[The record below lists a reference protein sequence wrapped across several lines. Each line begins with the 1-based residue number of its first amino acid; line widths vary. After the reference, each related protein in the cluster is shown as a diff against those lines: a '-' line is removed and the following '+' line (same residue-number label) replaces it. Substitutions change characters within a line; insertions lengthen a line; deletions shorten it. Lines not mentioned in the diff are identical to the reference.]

1 MHTVAV
7 GGMAPQPA
15 TLPLHPARW
24 SPAPPG
30 RHISPGLW
38 CLAWSDAQ
46 WGPKYYERTRRVKS
60 HHWGLSYC
68 GFQGTCSRQLF
79 CPSLASPLPPRKLLL
94 AQLFQ

>member
-7 GGMAPQPA
+7 RGLAPRPA

-38 CLAWSDAQ
+38 FLAWSDAQ
-46 WGPKYYERTRRVKS
+46 WGPKYYESTQRVKS
-60 HHWGLSYC
+60 HHWGLGYC
-68 GFQGTCSRQLF
+68 GFQGTLL
-79 CPSLASPLPPRKLLL
+79 PPAVLPLSSIPTAPRKLLF